1 MGNPLR
7 LNSGFTQDTVWQPLG
22 GIGVPNP
29 FFYSQFHDDFQPYQA
44 GKYTVMASGGSVAQT
59 TANGTGGRIL
69 FTTGATIGNFA
80 EIQVDSFGFNYSVG
94 KKFAFLA
101 RLQLADIVNSAVI
114 AGMISSNTTPF
125 SAVADGI
132 YFYKA
137 AAGSVLQLIAV
148 TGSTVVGSTNLPSGL
163 LAVATD
169 IDLGIYVNPEGDIKA
184 FAGLNLIGQKRQN
197 VAVLGPTA
205 SILKS
210 ALSGALST
218 ANLTPTLAVSASTA
232 AAQTMVADFLLGAQ
246 ER

>member
-7 LNSGFTQDTVWQPLG
+7 LNSGFTQDTVWQPMGELG
-22 GIGVPNP
+22 TPNP
-29 FFYSQFHDDFQPYQA
+29 FFYSLFHDDFQPYQA
-44 GKYTVMASGGSVAQT
+44 GKFTVTATGGSVAQT

-80 EIQVDSFGFNYSVG
+80 EIQVDSFGFNYSAG

-101 RLQLADIVNSAVI
+101 RLQLADIVNSALI
-114 AGMISSNTTPF
+114 AGMISSNVTPF
-125 SAVADGI
+125 TAVADGI

-137 AAGSVLQLIAV
+137 SAGSVLQLIAV
-148 TGSTVVGSTNLPSGL
+148 TGSTVVGTVNLPGGL
-163 LAVATD
+163 LAAVTD
-169 IDLGIYVNPEGDIKA
+169 IDLGFYVNPEGTIKA

-197 VAVLGPTA
+197 VAILGPAA
-205 SILKS
+205 SILNS

-218 ANLTPTLAVSASTA
+218 ANLSPTLAVSAGTA
-232 AAQTMVADFLLGAQ
+232 VAQTMVSDFLLGAQ